1 MRNPILRFVMTVT
14 CLVLCSAPYQDQAE
28 GYTFTSIDFPGA
40 SCCTVAAGINDG
52 GQIVGNYFG
61 ATGSHGFLDS
71 GGRFTSISVP
81 GVLSTFFFLSGI
93 NNGGQ
98 IVGSYDDATG
108 RHGFLDSGGRFTS
121 INVPGATNTSPT
133 GINNGGQI
141 VGTYYDATGDH
152 GFLATAPEPSSLLLL
167 GSGLV
172 GLVAWRWK
180 HAA

>member
-28 GYTFTSIDFPGA
+28 GYTFTSIDLPGA
-40 SCCTVAAGINDG
+40 TIT
-52 GQIVGNYFG
+52 F
-61 ATGSHGFLDS
+61 AT
-71 GGRFTSISVP
+71 
-81 GVLSTFFFLSGI
+81 GI

-98 IVGSYDDATG
+98 IVGSYFDATY
-108 RHGFLDSGGRFTS
+108 HGFLDSGGRFTS
-121 INVPGATNTSPT
+121 INVPGATDTYLT

-141 VGTYYDATGDH
+141 VGYYDDATGFH
-152 GFLATAPEPSSLLLL
+152 GFLTTAPEPSSLLLI

-172 GLVAWRWK
+172 GLAVWRWK